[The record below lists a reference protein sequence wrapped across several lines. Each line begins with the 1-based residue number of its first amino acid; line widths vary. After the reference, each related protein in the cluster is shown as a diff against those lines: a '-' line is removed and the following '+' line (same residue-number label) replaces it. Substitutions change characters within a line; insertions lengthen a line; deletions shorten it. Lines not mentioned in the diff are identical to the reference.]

1 MTGRVKKLR
10 ELNGYRIGAGKKRAC
25 RRVIMALLVFVMC
38 GALSGC
44 YSTDL
49 AEGFD
54 EDTIIETAEEV
65 INEVQMNGAKEVLT
79 KRMREDFLG
88 NIDLDAMENT
98 VMSLTK
104 EKGAF
109 LTYGKKSVV
118 GRYHDEAKE
127 DFGVIYVTVKYEK
140 GEINY
145 TITFDKDMKVV
156 GFYAT

>member
-1 MTGRVKKLR
+1 MR
-10 ELNGYRIGAGKKRAC
+10 ELNECRGNAGKIHIH
-25 RRVIMALLVFVMC
+25 RRSLMVLLVLAIC
-38 GALSGC
+38 GMLSGC

-54 EDTIIETAEEV
+54 EDTIIETAEEI
-65 INEVQMNGAKEVLT
+65 INEIQMNGAKKVLT
-79 KRMREDFLG
+79 ERMREDYVG

-98 VMSLTK
+98 VIGLT
-104 EKGAF
+104 EGKGNF

-118 GRYHDEAKE
+118 GRYHEEAKE
-127 DFGVIYVTVKYEK
+127 DFGVIYVTVKYEN

-156 GFYAT
+156 GFYAA

>member
-1 MTGRVKKLR
+1 MKELR
-10 ELNGYRIGAGKKRAC
+10 KLNGYR
-25 RRVIMALLVFVMC
+25 RVLVAVMVFVVCTMM
-38 GALSGC
+38 SGC

-54 EDTIIETAEEV
+54 EDTIIETAEEI
-65 INEVQMNGAKEVLT
+65 INEIQMNGAKKVLT
-79 KRMREDFLG
+79 ERMREDYVG
-88 NIDLDAMENT
+88 NIDLDVMENT
-98 VMSLTK
+98 VIGLT
-104 EKGAF
+104 EGKGDF
-109 LTYGKKSVV
+109 LTYGKESVV

-127 DFGVIYVTVKYEK
+127 DFGVIYVTVKYEN